1 MIRLDNI
8 KLSLLYFGSVFYI
21 YYFTLKPVYIILGIA
36 VFFGYLFK
44 NYIINYSYLIVS
56 LCFIGFLGLVS
67 LLMKTDIGMVLNATL
82 SILIFPIFY
91 YYLKNDRNIKAI
103 PYFLNLCFIYFII
116 EMLYRV
122 SFPVYAIQPGVEE
135 EWFYPYKLNSFIFQ
149 DSNFVALHLFCLLYI
164 SIILKLNKYILLF
177 LILIFLSF
185 SRSAM
190 LGGVLACLYY
200 LSVNTRYVTI
210 IKPIFYLSTFSAF
223 LYLILH
229 IDMITDGSF
238 LSKIYIIDEALTYMS
253 NNFSL
258 FQYLFGNGLA
268 QTYDA
273 LGIGAH
279 NIAVVLVFETGV
291 VGTLIYLLY
300 FFNFFLFKIENS
312 RRKIAKQDL
321 LVFLILFFLMGFS
334 LGLYLFPI
342 MSLTIASILALS
354 GKKNVI

>member
-21 YYFTLKPVYIILGIA
+21 YYFTLKPVYIILGVA

-91 YYLKNDRNIKAI
+91 YCLKNDRNVKAI
-103 PYFLNLCFIYFII
+103 PYFLNLCFIYFLI

-122 SFPVYAIQPGVEE
+122 SFPVYALQPGVEE
-135 EWFYPYKLNSFIFQ
+135 EWFYPYKLNSFVFQ

-164 SIILKLNKYILLF
+164 SIILKLNKYIFVF

-210 IKPIFYLSTFSAF
+210 IKPIFYLSTVSAF
-223 LYLILH
+223 IYLILH

-279 NIAVVLVFETGV
+279 NIAVVLIFETGII
-291 VGTLIYLLY
+291 GTIIYFLY
-300 FFNFFLFKIENS
+300 FFNFFLFRIENS

-321 LVFLILFFLMGFS
+321 LVFLALFFLMGFS

>member
-36 VFFGYLFK
+36 VFFGYFFK

-56 LCFIGFLGLVS
+56 LCFVGFLGLVS
-67 LLMKTDIGMVLNATL
+67 LLMKTDVGMVLNATL
-82 SILIFPIFY
+82 SILIFPVFY
-91 YYLKNDRNIKAI
+91 YYLKNDRNVEAI
-103 PYFLNLCFIYFII
+103 PYFLILCFIYFII
-116 EMLYRV
+116 EMVYRV

-135 EWFYPYKLNSFIFQ
+135 EWFYPYKLNSFVFQ

-164 SIILKLNKYILLF
+164 SIILKLNKYILVF

-210 IKPIFYLSTFSAF
+210 IKPIFYLSTISAF
-223 LYLILH
+223 IYLILH

-279 NIAVVLVFETGV
+279 NIAVVLVFETGI
-291 VGTLIYLLY
+291 VGTIIYFLY
-300 FFNFFLFKIENS
+300 FFNFFLFRIENS

-321 LVFLILFFLMGFS
+321 LVFLVLFFLMGFS

>member
-1 MIRLDNI
+1 MIRLDNV

-82 SILIFPIFY
+82 SILIFPVFY
-91 YYLKNDRNIKAI
+91 YYLKNDRNVKAL
-103 PYFLNLCFIYFII
+103 PYFLNLCLIYFII
-116 EMLYRV
+116 EMFYRV

-135 EWFYPYKLNSFIFQ
+135 EWFYPYKLNSFVFQ

-164 SIILKLNKYILLF
+164 SIILKLNKYIFVF

-210 IKPIFYLSTFSAF
+210 IKPIFYLSTISVFI
-223 LYLILH
+223 YLILH
-229 IDMITDGSF
+229 INMITDGSF

-253 NNFSL
+253 NNFTL

-279 NIAVVLVFETGV
+279 NIAVVLIFETGI
-291 VGTLIYLLY
+291 VGTIIYFLY
-300 FFNFFLFKIENS
+300 FFNFFLFRIENS

-321 LVFLILFFLMGFS
+321 LVFLVLFFLMGFS

-354 GKKNVI
+354 GKKNVL

>member
-1 MIRLDNI
+1 MKILDI
-8 KLSLLYFGSVFYI
+8 KLSIFYFSSVFYI
-21 YYFTLKPVYIILGIA
+21 YYFTLKPVYVLLGFA
-36 VFFGYLFK
+36 VFFGYSFK
-44 NYIINYSYLIVS
+44 KYIINYSYLISS
-56 LCFIGFLGLVS
+56 LFFIAFLIFS
-67 LLMKTDIGMVLNATL
+67 LLLIKTDIGMVLNAFL
-82 SILIFPIFY
+82 SILIFSVFY
-91 YYLKNDRNIKAI
+91 FFLSNNDQKSIK
-103 PYFLNLCFIYFII
+103 YFLNICIVYFSLETIYRI
-116 EMLYRV
+116 M
-122 SFPVYAIQPGVEE
+122 FPESTRIHGVEE
-135 EWFYPYKLNSFIFQ
+135 EWFYPYKSNSFVFQ

-164 SIILKLNKYILLF
+164 SIILKLNKYILIF
-177 LILIFLSF
+177 LILIILSF

-200 LSVNTRYVTI
+200 LSINTRYVAL
-210 IKPIFYLSTFSAF
+210 IKPLFYLSTFSAF

-253 NNFSL
+253 NNFTL

-279 NIAVVLVFETGV
+279 NIAVILVFETGII
-291 VGTLIYLLY
+291 GTLIYLLY
-300 FFNFFLFKIENS
+300 FFNFFLFRIENY

-354 GKKNVI
+354 GKKNVN